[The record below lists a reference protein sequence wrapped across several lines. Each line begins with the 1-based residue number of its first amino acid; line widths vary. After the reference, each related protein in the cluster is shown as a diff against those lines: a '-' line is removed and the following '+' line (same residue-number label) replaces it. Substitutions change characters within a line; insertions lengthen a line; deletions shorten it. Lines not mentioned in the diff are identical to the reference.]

1 MQSSAPG
8 TSTKACSG
16 SRCRQNPLCRG
27 RARGA
32 AIRLGVRAIGYS
44 QEHILHRFTLR
55 LLAWRE
61 DFGNESLW
69 AAELGRRVAQHGA
82 DELWPLIAAR

>member
-1 MQSSAPG
+1 MFG
-8 TSTKACSG
+8 
-16 SRCRQNPLCRG
+16 
-27 RARGA
+27 
-32 AIRLGVRAIGYS
+32 AIGYS

-69 AAELGRRVAQHGA
+69 AAELGRRVAARGA